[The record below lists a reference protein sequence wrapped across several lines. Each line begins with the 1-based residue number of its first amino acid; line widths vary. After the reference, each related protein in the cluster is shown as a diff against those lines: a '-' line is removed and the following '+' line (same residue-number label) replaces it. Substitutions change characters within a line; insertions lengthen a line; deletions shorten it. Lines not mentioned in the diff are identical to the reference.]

1 MKYIYCMYELP
12 YSRISTQNYFKILEL
27 LIVDLTVTDWAI
39 LKTLLT

>member
-1 MKYIYCMYELP
+1 MYVLP